1 MKEAFILKKFKE
13 REQGKLENLRIE
25 LRVRIKEKGNL
36 N

>member
-13 REQGKLENLRIE
+13 QEQGKLENVRIE